1 MFFFHCIKGGGNVF
15 IIFFIIRVMKVLI
28 FGNVLVEGDDLALK
42 LIPELEE
49 KFDDIEF
56 KEFDPTED
64 LQKEGRNLLIIDA
77 VIGIDSVKELVLRG
91 GDDFE
96 RVELSSGVGMHDFD
110 LGYNLRLLSNLGL
123 IDGVKIICV
132 PIIVKNKERVLEDIV
147 RILNTWINSN

>member
-1 MFFFHCIKGGGNVF
+1 
-15 IIFFIIRVMKVLI
+15 MKVLI

-132 PIIVKNKERVLEDIV
+132 PMIVKNKERVLEDIV

>member
-1 MFFFHCIKGGGNVF
+1 
-15 IIFFIIRVMKVLI
+15 MKVLI

>member
-1 MFFFHCIKGGGNVF
+1 
-15 IIFFIIRVMKVLI
+15 MKVLV

-132 PIIVKNKERVLEDIV
+132 PMIVKNKERVLEDIV